1 MSKVKNGT
9 LFYQL
14 FQNNVKTS
22 QSYKKWYAKA
32 KHTDTVSFEELIDHM
47 ASHNIGF
54 PRGVVQGVMMS
65 FVDCLLELVA
75 ESKKVQLGDL
85 GTFYLNINSKP
96 ADKYEDFNANVNI
109 QGCGLRFTASQTT
122 SKNNLTR
129 AAFSAAIS
137 YKNFNSLFT
146 TGDKEL
152 VDNKNT
158 GLNKGE

>member
-85 GTFYLNINSKP
+85 GTFYLNINVQPSAVAYCNLSVKFLP
-96 ADKYEDFNANVNI
+96 FLYKTKMNI
-109 QGCGLRFTASQTT
+109 
-122 SKNNLTR
+122 
-129 AAFSAAIS
+129 SA
-137 YKNFNSLFT
+137 
-146 TGDKEL
+146 
-152 VDNKNT
+152 
-158 GLNKGE
+158 KGN

>member
-1 MSKVKNGT
+1 MSKVQNGK
-9 LFYQL
+9 LYYQL
-14 FQNNVKTS
+14 FQNNAAGSKFY
-22 QSYKKWYAKA
+22 QMWYAKV
-32 KHTDTVSFEELIDHM
+32 KHIDTVTFDELITHM
-47 ASHNIGF
+47 SNHNVGF
-54 PRGVVQGVMMS
+54 PRGVVSGVMMS

-137 YKNFNSLFT
+137 YKNFNSLFS